1 MSGMSDEDQENE
13 KEADEGE
20 SLELVEV
27 DEDEE
32 IDELEVDEDDEL
44 DESDEVV
51 EEKVPEKGA
60 YLIIGQGDFSTVM
73 SNRGA
78 DDPGD
83 NTLSAPHAICKF
95 GDMLFVS
102 DGGNHRVL
110 IWDQF
115 PEEMGEPSNVV
126 LGQEDFADCLENR
139 GLSTTLDEMT
149 SGLGDENLDG
159 FTISKAEEDT
169 LSMPAGLSVI
179 DGKLYVVDSGNHR
192 VARWNG
198 IPSDD
203 GEPPTLVMGQD
214 NLEQNEANREGL
226 VGSGSLFFPT
236 GICSGDDQHVFVA
249 DKDNHRVLIWK
260 KIPFS
265 DGWNADL
272 CLGQKDMD
280 ERDAN
285 RGDFDNVLQ
294 DTLSFPTGVFYDVEN
309 DKVFVVDQGNN
320 RVLIWNSLPRDNG
333 QPADVVIGQKDFVS
347 RSPNMGKGENR
358 ADQGSMY
365 FPNDV
370 VAGKTGFFVSDSG
383 NNRVL
388 YWKEV
393 PTENGQPADMVFG
406 QSNFHDNRHNR
417 YTKANAATLNDPYGL
432 WLEEEENPDW
442 VPLEERPEKKPA
454 EESLDESSPEGG
466 VEEDN
471 ADEYIP
477 EYLFKLF
484 IADRGNSR
492 VAVWNELPIMPEE
505 EDKEQ
510 DDFIEIEDANLLIGE
525 DEDDDYLADEDDDQA
540 TPTEELPSV

>member
-1 MSGMSDEDQENE
+1 MSDEDQEHKEDSNE
-13 KEADEGE
+13 EE
-20 SLELVEV
+20 SLELVET
-27 DEDEE
+27 DEEDEL
-32 IDELEVDEDDEL
+32 DELEVDESEEVDEL
-44 DESDEVV
+44 DEVV
-51 EEKVPEKGA
+51 EEKAPEKGA
-60 YLIIGQGDFSTVM
+60 YLIIGQGDFSTIM

-83 NTLSAPHAICKF
+83 NTLSAPQDICKF
-95 GDMLFVS
+95 GEMLFVS

-110 IWDQF
+110 VWDQF
-115 PEEMGEPSNVV
+115 PEENGEPSNVV

-139 GLSTTLDEMT
+139 GFSTTLDEMT

-169 LSMPAGLSVI
+169 LSMPAGLCVI

-214 NLEQNEANREGL
+214 NLEENEANRQGL
-226 VGSGSLFFPT
+226 VGSGSLFFPA

-272 CLGQKDMD
+272 SLGQPGMD

-285 RGDFDNVLQ
+285 RGDFENVQQ
-294 DTLSFPTGVFYDVEN
+294 DTLSFPTGVLYDVEN

-320 RVLIWNSLPRDNG
+320 RVLIWNSLPRDTG

-358 ADQGSMY
+358 ASQDSMY
-365 FPNDV
+365 FPRDV
-370 VAGKTGFFVSDSG
+370 IAGKMGVFVSDSG

-388 YWKEV
+388 YWKEI

-406 QSNFHDNRHNR
+406 QTNFYDNRHNR
-417 YTKANAATLNDPYGL
+417 NGQANASTLNDPYGL
-432 WLEEEENPDW
+432 WLEEEENPEW
-442 VPLEERPEKKPA
+442 TPP
-454 EESLDESSPEGG
+454 EESALEKTQEEEILDESSPEEGA
-466 VEEDN
+466 EED
-471 ADEYIP
+471 AAEEEIP

-492 VAVWNELPIMPEE
+492 VVVWNELPVTSKE
-505 EDKEQ
+505 EDEHE
-510 DDFIEIEDANLLIGE
+510 DDAIEIEDSNLLIGE
-525 DEDDDYLADEDDDQA
+525 DDYSEDEEDS
-540 TPTEELPSV
+540 PPEELPSV